1 MWTIIKID
9 KKKFELFKQ
18 DLRRKLGSESKF
30 YAPKIKISSIRSNR
44 KVEKNLFLLGSY
56 IFCYNE
62 KFCQKNLIVQL
73 NSVIGLKYVVNNFIF
88 AQNEIRT
95 FIDKCKSMENKEGF
109 IKENLFNIYINKNYK
124 FFRCSRWDNF

>member
-56 IFCYNE
+56 IFLL
-62 KFCQKNLIVQL
+62 Q
-73 NSVIGLKYVVNNFIF
+73 
-88 AQNEIRT
+88 
-95 FIDKCKSMENKEGF
+95 
-109 IKENLFNIYINKNYK
+109 
-124 FFRCSRWDNF
+124 

>member
-56 IFCYNE
+56 IFVTMRNFVKKSNCPI
-62 KFCQKNLIVQL
+62 KFSYWTK
-73 NSVIGLKYVVNNFIF
+73 
-88 AQNEIRT
+88 IR
-95 FIDKCKSMENKEGF
+95 CKQFYFCTK
-109 IKENLFNIYINKNYK
+109 
-124 FFRCSRWDNF
+124 